1 MLDKSIC
8 LATISLIAL
17 SLAGCGSS
25 SNGGNSDKD
34 SVDQSPATV
43 TVGFLPGW
51 LTEEE
56 RKQYIIDPVQKKYPW
71 ITVEM
76 KPYEKGSSLAELV
89 VAGDIPDIVIDTN
102 IHGFNTWSDL
112 GLMYPLSD
120 LIKSN
125 KMDLNRFEPEALDAI
140 KAATQRD
147 DLVAIPYTRH
157 FSALYYN
164 KNVFDKFAVPYPK
177 DGMTWEE
184 AYELAKRLT
193 RQDNGVQYRGLEV
206 NVIERMASQLSLP
219 YVDPK
224 TKQALINTEKWRAV
238 LDFAAKVYQIPG
250 NNQIATYG
258 KAAEQMLGGTLAMYA
273 SLNDIM
279 GYKLYSNPDV
289 WDIATYPSWPE
300 APGLGTRVDAHAM
313 GITST
318 SKHKQAAF
326 KVIETITSDEVQ
338 MMMSRRGKYPVLKD
352 PKFGSSFG
360 ADMGFMNNKNIEA
373 IYKTKPAK
381 TFIPTEYDNIA
392 MKAMNG
398 ALSDIVKKGVDANSA
413 LRQAEES
420 INKQIGELEAGSK

>member
-1 MLDKSIC
+1 MKKSIG

-25 SNGGNSDKD
+25 SNGGNSDTAA
-34 SVDQSPATV
+34 VDQSPVTV

-51 LTEEE
+51 LTEDE

-71 ITVEM
+71 ITVAM

-89 VAGDIPDIVIDTN
+89 AAGDIPDIIVDTN
-102 IHGFNTWSDL
+102 IYGFSGWADL
-112 GLMYPLSD
+112 GLVYSLND

-125 KMDLNRFEPEALDAI
+125 QMDLGRFEPEALDAI
-140 KAATQRD
+140 RAATQRD

-164 KNVFDKFAVPYPK
+164 KDVFDKFATPYPQ
-177 DGMTWEE
+177 DGMTWQEV
-184 AYELAKRLT
+184 YELGKKLT

-224 TKQALINTEKWRAV
+224 TKQALVNTDSWRKV
-238 LDFAAKVYQIPG
+238 IDFAANVYKIPG
-250 NNQIATYG
+250 NGQIATYG

-279 GYKLYSNPDV
+279 GYKLFTNPDV

-300 APGLGTRVDAHAM
+300 ARGLGTRVDSNAV
-313 GITST
+313 GISST
-318 SKHKQAAF
+318 SKNKDAAF
-326 KVIETITSDEVQ
+326 KVIMAITSDEVQ
-338 MMMSRRGKYPVLKD
+338 MDMSRHGKYPVMKD
-352 PKFGSSFG
+352 PKFASSFG
-360 ADMGFMNNKNIEA
+360 ADMDFMKNKHIEA

-381 TFIPTEYDNIA
+381 TFVPTKYDSIA
-392 MKAMNG
+392 MSAMN
-398 ALSDIVKKGVDANSA
+398 AAVSKIVKNGVDLNTA
-413 LRQAEES
+413 LREAEES
-420 INKQIGELEAGSK
+420 INKQINERVAAGN